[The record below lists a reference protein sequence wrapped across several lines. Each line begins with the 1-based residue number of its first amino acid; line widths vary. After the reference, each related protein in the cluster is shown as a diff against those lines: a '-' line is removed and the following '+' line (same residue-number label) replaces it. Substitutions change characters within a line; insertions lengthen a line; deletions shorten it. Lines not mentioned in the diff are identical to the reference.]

1 MATDSTHDSLPSTAA
16 HQPQLGDD
24 NTGATSQSQPAA
36 PLAQAQTHSLDIH
49 GKQQQQ
55 QQQQQQQPLQH
66 QPLEGDLNNEN
77 VSPQELTLYVE
88 KLLEQINA
96 KFDGV
101 SGQIFSKMDEMST
114 RIEDLEKSIGELVQ
128 NAEEDPKS
136 VPTPADK

>member
-1 MATDSTHDSLPSTAA
+1 MMATDSTHDSLSGTAV
-16 HQPQLGDD
+16 QLGDD
-24 NTGATSQSQPAA
+24 NTGVPSQSQPA

-49 GKQQQQ
+49 GKQTQQ

-66 QPLEGDLNNEN
+66 QPLEGDPNSEN

-101 SGQIFSKMDEMST
+101 SGQILGKMDEMSS
-114 RIEDLEKSIGELVQ
+114 RIDDLEKSIGELVQ
-128 NAEEDPKS
+128 NVEEEPKQL
-136 VPTPADK
+136 PTPADK